1 VRADRAVVEPGAGR
15 IDEAAPLRPFS
26 RSLPMALLR
35 AREAVMRHFRPSLQ
49 AAGLTEQQW
58 RTLRALNGQKEIDAT
73 RLAAATFLLAPSL
86 TRILRDLEGRR
97 LVSRSPDPRDARVA
111 QISLTMEGGALLRQV
126 GAHSE
131 HIYQTIE
138 ARIGS
143 ERLEQLMQA
152 PADVGADLG
161 APLEI

>member
-1 VRADRAVVEPGAGR
+1 VRADRAVAEPGAGR

-35 AREAVMRHFRPSLQ
+35 ARESVMRHFRPSLQ
-49 AAGLTEQQW
+49 AVGLTEQQW

-86 TRILRDLEGRR
+86 TRILRDLEGRG
-97 LVSRSPDPRDARVA
+97 LVSRRPDPRDARVA
-111 QISLTMEGGALLRQV
+111 LIALTEVGAALLRRV

-131 HIYQTIE
+131 RIYQAIE
-138 ARIGS
+138 ARVGPEKL
-143 ERLEQLMQA
+143 ERLMGALAEIE
-152 PADVGADLG
+152 ADLG